1 MGKKILVVD
10 DDADF
15 VLLLTKKLTQ
25 AGHQVFAAF
34 DGFQAV
40 QIAHRE
46 LPDLVLLDVRLP
58 AGGGAGVLKNL
69 RSSTKTL
76 NIPILAMSASE
87 SPDIQ
92 ADIAKYEL
100 EGFLKKP
107 FEFADLLKRVED
119 LFSRGRGQ

>member
-1 MGKKILVVD
+1 VGKKILVVD